1 MDDHKQ
7 PQVLPPNA
15 YTELKPGE
23 KYVPY
28 VPPESIIPEVTARS
42 VVVGLIMAFVFTAA
56 AAYLGLYIGQVF
68 EAAIPIA
75 ILAVGMGTLF
85 KRKSTIAEN
94 VIIQSIGAAS
104 GVVVA
109 GAIFTLPALYILNLQ
124 ANFYKF
130 FVASLLGGVLGVV
143 FLIPLRRYF
152 CKDQHGLLPFP
163 EATATTEVLVT
174 GDRAGG
180 GQAFTLLVAAVVGGL
195 YDFLFSAF
203 GLWKEVISTRILP
216 FGIGPFLHDKLRI
229 LGTMSTR
236 TSIVGLGYI
245 IGFRY
250 SAIICA
256 GSFVSWFVL
265 VPALWYLGQHI
276 GVPIAPGTVPIN
288 EMGAE
293 QIFRQY
299 VRHIGIGGIACA
311 GIIGIIKNLGI
322 IVSAFTLGFK
332 EIFGG
337 KKAVEGAADRTDR
350 DLKMSTILG
359 IIGLAVVALFL
370 FFFFGLGTGAGF
382 AVTAL
387 LLATVIAFLFTTV
400 AARATA
406 LVGSNPVSGMTLMT
420 LILSSFLLVQIGLSG
435 TDGMMVALLIGTVV
449 CTALSVAGGFVT
461 DLKVGYW
468 LGTSPRN
475 QERFKFAGI
484 LVAALACGLVI
495 LLLNNT
501 YGFVATP
508 GHAHPMPAPQAN
520 AMAAVL
526 TPLFSPGA
534 QAPWLLYLA
543 GMLMALTMEMI
554 GVAPLAFA
562 LGMYLPLE
570 VNTPLLV
577 GGLIALWISRSSS
590 DDGLI
595 KARSDKG
602 TLIASGF
609 IAGGAIMGVFS
620 AILEA
625 LFGQG
630 IKFMVPG
637 AGGPVAFAETHAA
650 EVVSTLLFAGFCV
663 FFFYYSRS
671 ARKEA

>member
-1 MDDHKQ
+1 MDDDTK
-7 PQVLPPNA
+7 PRVLPENA
-15 YTELKPGE
+15 YTPLKKGE
-23 KYVPY
+23 DYVPY
-28 VPPESIIPEVTARS
+28 VPPGTIIPEVTVRS
-42 VVVGLIMAFVFTAA
+42 VTIGLIMAFIFTAA

-75 ILAVGMGTLF
+75 ILAVGMGTLY

-109 GAIFTLPALYILNLQ
+109 GAIFTLPALYILNLT
-124 ANFYKF
+124 ADFYKF
-130 FVASLLGGVLGVV
+130 FVASLLGGIFGVV

-152 CKDQHGLLPFP
+152 CKDQHGILPFP

-174 GDRAGG
+174 GDQTGG
-180 GQAFTLLVAAVVGGL
+180 GQALTLLIAAAVGGL

-203 GLWKEVISTRILP
+203 GFWKEVISTRILP
-216 FGIGPFLHDKLRI
+216 FGVGPFLHDKLRL
-229 LGTMSTR
+229 LGTISTR
-236 TSIVGLGYI
+236 TSILGLGYI

-256 GSFVSWFVL
+256 GSFLSWFIL
-265 VPALWYLGQHI
+265 VPTLWYFGQHI
-276 GVPIAPGTVPIN
+276 DFAIAPGTTPIKSMTAV
-288 EMGAE
+288 E
-293 QIFRQY
+293 IFRNY

-311 GIIGIIKNLGI
+311 GIIGIIKNLNV
-322 IVSAFTLGFK
+322 IVSAFSLGFK
-332 EIFGG
+332 EIFSG
-337 KKAVEGAADRTDR
+337 KKETGDAVRTDR
-350 DLKMSTILG
+350 DLRMSTILG
-359 IIGLAVVALFL
+359 IIGVTAVALFA
-370 FFFFGLGTGAGF
+370 FFFFGLGTQAGF
-382 AVTAL
+382 AVSAL

-420 LILSSFLLVQIGLSG
+420 LILSSFLLVQIGLKG

-449 CTALSVAGGFVT
+449 CTALSVAGGFIT
-461 DLKVGYW
+461 DLKIGYW

-475 QERFKFAGI
+475 QERLKFAGI

-495 LLLNNT
+495 LLLNST
-501 YGFVATP
+501 YGFVKTD
-508 GHAHPMPAPQAN
+508 AHPNPMPAPQAN

-543 GMLMALTMEMI
+543 GMLMALTMELI

-570 VNTPLLV
+570 VNTPLLL
-577 GGLIALWISRSSS
+577 GGVIALLISRSSRKE
-590 DDGLI
+590 GVV
-595 KARSDKG
+595 KARADKG

-609 IAGGAIMGVFS
+609 IAGGAIMGVVS

-625 LFGQG
+625 LFRGNQQLHILREG
-630 IKFMVPG
+630 RRLLWTDTSG
-637 AGGPVAFAETHAA
+637 AEIL
-650 EVVSTLLFAGFCV
+650 STLLFIGFLV
-663 FFFYYSRS
+663 FFYYYSKS
-671 ARKEA
+671 GAKEEA

>member
-1 MDDHKQ
+1 MDDPKA
-7 PQVLPPNA
+7 PSPILPPNA

-23 KYVPY
+23 KYIPY
-28 VPPESIIPEVTARS
+28 VPPERIIPEVTPRS
-42 VVVGLIMAFVFTAA
+42 VIIGLVMAFLFTAA

-85 KRKSTIAEN
+85 KRKSTISEN
-94 VIIQSIGAAS
+94 VIIQSIGASS

-109 GAIFTLPALYILNLQ
+109 GAIFTLPALYILGLP
-124 ANFYKF
+124 AHFYKF

-152 CKDQHGLLPFP
+152 CKDQHGILPFP

-180 GQAFTLLVAAVVGGL
+180 GQALTLLIAAVVGGL

-216 FGIGPFLHDKLRI
+216 FGVGPFLYEKLRI
-229 LGTMSTR
+229 LGTLSTR

-250 SAIICA
+250 SSLICA

-265 VPALWYLGQHI
+265 VPALWYLGQYI
-276 GVPIAPGTVPIN
+276 TVPVAPGTVPLS

-293 QIFRQY
+293 EIFRHY

-311 GIIGIIKNLGI
+311 GIIGIIKNLKVI
-322 IVSAFTLGFK
+322 LSAFTLGFK

-337 KKAVEGAADRTDR
+337 KKPEGDTERTDR
-350 DLKMSTILG
+350 DLRMSTILG
-359 IIGLAVVALFL
+359 IIALAVVALF
-370 FFFFGLGTGAGF
+370 FFFLFGLGTGPGF
-382 AVTAL
+382 AVAAL

-420 LILSSFLLVQIGLSG
+420 LILSSFLLVQLGLHG
-435 TDGMMVALLIGTVV
+435 TDGMIVALLIGTVV
-449 CTALSVAGGFVT
+449 CTALSVAGGFIT
-461 DLKVGYW
+461 DLKIGYW
-468 LGTSPRN
+468 LGTAPRN

-495 LLLNNT
+495 LLLNST
-501 YGFVATP
+501 YGFVQSP
-508 GHAHPMPAPQAN
+508 EHPNPMPAPQAN

-543 GMLMALTMEMI
+543 GMLMALTMELI

-577 GGLIALWISRSSS
+577 GGIIALMINKSSK
-590 DDGLI
+590 DGGLV

-609 IAGGAIMGVFS
+609 IAGGAIMGVVS

-625 LFGQG
+625 LFGRG
-630 IKFMVPG
+630 IKLMVSG
-637 AGGPVAFAETHAA
+637 ADGPIAFAETHGA
-650 EVVSTLLFAGFCV
+650 EILSTLLFVGLCI
-663 FFFYYSRS
+663 FFYRYTRS
-671 ARKEA
+671 ARKEE

>member
-1 MDDHKQ
+1 MDDPK

-28 VPPESIIPEVTARS
+28 VPPERIIPEVTTRS
-42 VVVGLIMAFVFTAA
+42 VVVGLVMAFVFTAA

-109 GAIFTLPALYILNLQ
+109 GAIFTLPALYILGLE
-124 ANFYKF
+124 ADFTKF

-180 GQAFTLLVAAVVGGL
+180 GQAFTLLVAATVGGL

-216 FGIGPFLHDKLRI
+216 FGLGPFLHDKLRI

-311 GIIGIIKNLGI
+311 GIIGIIKNLRI
-322 IVSAFTLGFK
+322 ILSAFTLGFR

-337 KKAVEGAADRTDR
+337 KKAEAGDAERTDR
-350 DLKMSTILG
+350 DLHMSTILA
-359 IIGLAVVALFL
+359 IIALTVAALFL
-370 FFFFGLGTGAGF
+370 FFLFGLGTGAGF
-382 AVTAL
+382 AVAAL

-468 LGTSPRN
+468 LGTCPRN
-475 QERFKFAGI
+475 QERLKFAGI

-501 YGFVATP
+501 YGFVQSP
-508 GHAHPMPAPQAN
+508 EHPHPMPAPQAN

-577 GGLIALWISRSSS
+577 GGLIALWISRSSP
-590 DDGLI
+590 DEGLV

-625 LFGQG
+625 IFRGNQMLKFGTVDG
-630 IKFMVPG
+630 I
-637 AGGPVAFAETHAA
+637 PVLWTTTTAS
-650 EVVSTLLFAGFCV
+650 EVVSALLFTGFCV
-663 FFFYYSRS
+663 FFYYYAKS
-671 ARKEA
+671 AKKEA